1 MNSPKFLAIAALLAA
16 VPFSLQ
22 AQTSISQD
30 NNAAGDALAGQQEA
44 TRMVPATTALLQ
56 AIDANKITTGSVIK
70 VKLAEKVHLENGPE
84 LRSGTVLVGTV
95 VKENGEPGA
104 SKIAVRFTQAD
115 LKGGQVVP
123 IKATIVGVARPG
135 DGYSDNGPIA
145 QGEQSPNDWT
155 AQTLRVEQ
163 ENVASHVDLH
173 SDIASDDSGVFVATG
188 NRDVK
193 IPAGSELKLAI
204 APSNGTSAG
213 E

>member
-1 MNSPKFLAIAALLAA
+1 
-16 VPFSLQ
+16 
-22 AQTSISQD
+22 
-30 NNAAGDALAGQQEA
+30 
-44 TRMVPATTALLQ
+44 
-56 AIDANKITTGSVIK
+56 
-70 VKLAEKVHLENGPE
+70 
-84 LRSGTVLVGTV
+84 VLVGTI

-135 DGYSDNGPIA
+135 DGYSDNGSIA
-145 QGEQSPNDWT
+145 QGEQSPNEWT
-155 AQTLRVEQ
+155 AKTLRVEQ
-163 ENVASHVDLH
+163 DGVASHVDLH

-193 IPAGSELKLAI
+193 IPAGSEIKLAI
-204 APSNGTSAG
+204 APSNGTSAS